1 MTENEKLREL
11 LKEARES
18 FASGE
23 SCAEARSTGC
33 DGSAERYAHEARQ
46 LHARIDAALAEPTGP
61 ERSPLCP
68 GEGTWSVFAEK
79 VVAERDEAR
88 ARCEK
93 LRELADMAAAE
104 QGLAQRRMM
113 EAQKERD
120 EARAEVERLRN
131 QLEIVRAINDTQ
143 RVLLEEKNACP
154 TNP

>member
-1 MTENEKLREL
+1 MTENQKLREL

-79 VVAERDEAR
+79 VV
-88 ARCEK
+88 
-93 LRELADMAAAE
+93 
-104 QGLAQRRMM
+104 
-113 EAQKERD
+113 KERD
-120 EARAEVERLRN
+120 EARAALANAYRRGAEAMREATATA
-131 QLEIVRAINDTQ
+131 VRTVWSASPDFIRALPIPED
-143 RVLLEEKNACP
+143 KP
-154 TNP
+154 

>member
-79 VVAERDEAR
+79 VV
-88 ARCEK
+88 
-93 LRELADMAAAE
+93 
-104 QGLAQRRMM
+104 
-113 EAQKERD
+113 KERD
-120 EARAEVERLRN
+120 EARAALADAYRRGAEAMREKAAIRAENYFVSAHYASVLSN
-131 QLEIVRAINDTQ
+131 QIRHLHI
-143 RVLLEEKNACP
+143 EEYKP
-154 TNP
+154 